1 VLFGIL
7 WSRNES
13 IKKICQEKHGTIS
26 SVLNS
31 DKAIQINIQIM
42 RVFNRFKKMYFAYD
56 ELKKII
62 QELEQRQRED
72 KRDLSDEIQNLSQ
85 ILFLEVNRLDIIMKP
100 SNQIGFKQ

>member
-1 VLFGIL
+1 
-7 WSRNES
+7 
-13 IKKICQEKHGTIS
+13 
-26 SVLNS
+26 
-31 DKAIQINIQIM
+31 M
-42 RVFNRFKKMYFAYD
+42 
-56 ELKKII
+56 I